1 MDQQNQ
7 GMGQAPSQ
15 EINPRKLFVGNLSW
29 KLTSEDLRQIFSEF
43 GTVED
48 AIVLTEKF
56 SGRSKGF
63 GFVTMSTDEEAQAA
77 IEGLHEKDVEGRPM
91 VVNVAQ
97 PPRPREERRFDDRRG
112 GGSSRGGGYS
122 NNRSGGDRGG
132 YNSNRGGSRRDY

>member
-7 GMGQAPSQ
+7 GMGNSNPSQ

-29 KLTSEDLRQIFSEF
+29 KLTSDDLRQIFSEF

-77 IEGLHEKDVEGRPM
+77 IEGLHEKDVEGRNM

-112 GGSSRGGGYS
+112 GGSSRGGYS
-122 NNRSGGDRGG
+122 NNRSSGGDRGG
-132 YNSNRGGSRRDY
+132 FSNRGGSRRDY